1 MDKKKQTGLSPF
13 SKVDVVF
20 ILFQTITGKKEK
32 STAIVIRDD
41 GFKVNDPEKGK
52 ERERE
57 REREESRIVE
67 ERVFF
72 FF

>member
-1 MDKKKQTGLSPF
+1 MWF
-13 SKVDVVF
+13 SYYFK
-20 ILFQTITGKKEK
+20 LLPGKK

-57 REREESRIVE
+57 RERRVTHRRGKSIFFLLN
-67 ERVFF
+67 ERDKFLW
-72 FF
+72 